1 MILLQVTN
9 ICLETMEGHQRA
21 IMGNMTVEQIY
32 RDRITFSKKVFEV
45 DIMIRSS
52 VGKKKEKPSLS
63 KFLRSKECCSFEF
76 SLILPPVVSRCA
88 CKCSLELLELI
99 LPISRLP
106 QWIFTLLASVSSP
119 TQSRWQSANCRF
131 NPWNIFIFSSF
142 STTHFLSY
150 R

>member
-45 DIMIRSS
+45 AIMIRSS
-52 VGKKKEKPSLS
+52 VGKKEKPSLS
-63 KFLRSKECCSFEF
+63 KFLRSKEYCNFEF

-99 LPISRLP
+99 LPIPRLP

-119 TQSRWQSANCRF
+119 TQSR
-131 NPWNIFIFSSF
+131 
-142 STTHFLSY
+142 
-150 R
+150 